1 MPEEP
6 EELFCPALT
15 KAVLYQIRKPDEV
28 IMEHDDR
35 FKVVLH
41 SFSSDIISL
50 ALMLAPFRN
59 TDAHPTQQRYL
70 IPLFNTLLT
79 TG

>member
-35 FKVVLH
+35 FKVCT
-41 SFSSDIISL
+41 SFIFFLTQKNKYKLSDCQS
-50 ALMLAPFRN
+50 N
-59 TDAHPTQQRYL
+59 Y
-70 IPLFNTLLT
+70 
-79 TG
+79 

>member
-35 FKVVLH
+35 FKVVLPP
-41 SFSSDIISL
+41 FSSHLDSKNKYKL
-50 ALMLAPFRN
+50 SDCQSN
-59 TDAHPTQQRYL
+59 Y
-70 IPLFNTLLT
+70 
-79 TG
+79 